1 MSKRQHDATVKKD
14 GFFYSEIVLVT
25 VLSLIAANSWIRVL
39 NTVMKKYCTSI
50 KAEIIVAMVLSVL
63 AIVILWSAFKTRET
77 DEYRP
82 VHMPPST
89 DEYVG
94 IEQCGN

>member
-1 MSKRQHDATVKKD
+1 MSKRSAEDVKKD

-39 NTVMKKYCTSI
+39 NTVMKRYCASV
-50 KAEIIVAMVLSVL
+50 KGELIVAIVLSVA
-63 AIVILWSAFKTRET
+63 AIAILWAAFRTREKA
-77 DEYRP
+77 EYKP
-82 VHMPPST
+82 VHLPPST

-94 IEQCGN
+94 ADSCSN